1 MFDSRSKLGCVFAS
15 VLLLG
20 SIPPLPAQS
29 STGEIDV
36 TVSDESDAVISNAKV
51 SITGS
56 DTGALVRTTATNA
69 TGLAAMPLLNPG
81 AYDVKIEKDGFR
93 TLIQQRVVLRVTET

>member
-1 MFDSRSKLGCVFAS
+1 MSYSRSKLGLLFAS

-20 SIPPLPAQS
+20 PIPPLLAQS

-36 TVSDESDAVISNAKV
+36 TVTDESDAIISAAKV

-56 DTGALVRTTATNA
+56 DTGALVRT
-69 TGLAAMPLLNPG
+69 M
-81 AYDVKIEKDGFR
+81 
-93 TLIQQRVVLRVTET
+93 